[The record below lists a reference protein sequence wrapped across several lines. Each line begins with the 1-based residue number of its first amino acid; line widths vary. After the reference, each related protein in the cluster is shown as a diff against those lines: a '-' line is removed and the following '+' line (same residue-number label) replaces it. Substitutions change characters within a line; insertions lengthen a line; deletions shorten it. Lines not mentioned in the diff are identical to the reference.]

1 MNAQFPFDNTYS
13 TLPSQFFHK
22 QKPATV
28 SKATLVACNF
38 QLAKELEI
46 KLPSSG
52 LELIFSGQMIPD
64 GADPLAQAYEPDQ
77 LGDCISSSRN
87 NPSIQGVSESL
98 IQDYCE
104 CALDLIVDQKQDPR
118 ESGYECAIKSFR

>member
-28 SKATLVACNF
+28 TKAKLIACNF

-52 LELIFSGQMIPD
+52 LELIFSGPVHREF
-64 GADPLAQAYEPDQ
+64 GL
-77 LGDCISSSRN
+77 CICS
-87 NPSIQGVSESL
+87 
-98 IQDYCE
+98 
-104 CALDLIVDQKQDPR
+104 
-118 ESGYECAIKSFR
+118 

>member
-28 SKATLVACNF
+28 TKAELIACNF

-46 KLPSSG
+46 KLPK
-52 LELIFSGQMIPD
+52 ERITKI
-64 GADPLAQAYEPDQ
+64 
-77 LGDCISSSRN
+77 N
-87 NPSIQGVSESL
+87 SI
-98 IQDYCE
+98 I
-104 CALDLIVDQKQDPR
+104 
-118 ESGYECAIKSFR
+118 